1 MPAEAAIPNEK
12 RWSSQPIQAL
22 GLTLADSAL
31 APVLTEFAA
40 ELEHMGLRRV
50 RPVFYLS
57 TDWGVPDGTVA
68 IGIPFY
74 LARPEL
80 TRLHAE
86 RVGHVEGASPADI
99 LRYLR
104 HEMGH
109 VVNYAY
115 LLHERP
121 EWVGHF
127 GRFDLPY
134 KEEYRPQPFS
144 RNFVRHLPG
153 WYAQKHPDEDWAET
167 FAVWMTPGLD
177 WRAEYADWPIALAKL
192 EYCDRVIAEVKDR
205 DPVVTAADLDED
217 VSHLACSLDQF
228 YGDFAS
234 EEKGEFSRSLD
245 GALRLIFEDR
255 GQPGS
260 GTAGPRRPASALI
273 RRLEADLMADVYRWT
288 GYFPERTKPLLRHL
302 AERAD
307 QLQQVCAEDAE
318 LAAAVAL
325 TALVTSLAMSYIQ
338 NAHG

>member
-1 MPAEAAIPNEK
+1 MPAEATPTETHGH
-12 RWSSQPIQAL
+12 SVPIQAL
-22 GLTLADSAL
+22 GLTIASSAL
-31 APVLTEFAA
+31 EPILAEFAA
-40 ELEHMGLRRV
+40 ELERVGLRHV
-50 RPVFYLS
+50 HPVFYLS

-86 RVGHVEGASPADI
+86 RAGHVEGFSPADI

-115 LLHERP
+115 LLHRRP
-121 EWVGHF
+121 EWVEHF

-134 KEEYRPQPFS
+134 EEDYRAEPFS

-177 WRAEYADWPIALAKL
+177 WREEYADWPVARVKL
-192 EYCDRVIAEVKDR
+192 EYCDRVMAEVKDR
-205 DPVVTAADLDED
+205 EPQVTAADLDDD
-217 VSHLACSLDQF
+217 VSQLAISLDQF
-228 YGDFAS
+228 YGAAVEVKD
-234 EEKGEFSRSLD
+234 KYPRSLD
-245 GALRLIFEDR
+245 RELRVIFEDR
-255 GQPGS
+255 GRPEG
-260 GTAGPRRPASALI
+260 GTASIRRPASELI
-273 RRLEADLMADVYRWT
+273 RGLEVDLVADVYRWT
-288 GYFPERTKPLLRHL
+288 GRFPERTRPLLRYL

-307 QLQQVCAEDAE
+307 ELQQVYAEGEE
-318 LAAAVAL
+318 LRVAVAL
-325 TALVTSLAMSYIQ
+325 TALITALAMS
-338 NAHG
+338 NAV